1 MAKRI
6 LLVDDEE
13 DLCETLKEELEDNG
27 YEAEYATTGEVALD
41 LINQSD
47 WDMAIVDLKL
57 STKITGLSV
66 METLHKVQPKAII
79 VAISGYED
87 IGMRQKVERLG
98 GKDFFRKP
106 NDVQIGVLH
115 KKIEALFNQ
124 YGS

>member
-13 DLCETLKEELEDNG
+13 DLCETLKEELDDNG
-27 YEAEYATTGEVALD
+27 YEAEYATTGETALE
-41 LINQSD
+41 LINAST

-57 STKITGLSV
+57 STKVTGLEV
-66 METLHKVQPKAII
+66 METLHKAQPNAII

-98 GKDFFRKP
+98 ARDFFRKP
-106 NDVQIGVLH
+106 NDVQIDVLG
-115 KKIEALFNQ
+115 KKVKALFDR
-124 YGS
+124 YGN